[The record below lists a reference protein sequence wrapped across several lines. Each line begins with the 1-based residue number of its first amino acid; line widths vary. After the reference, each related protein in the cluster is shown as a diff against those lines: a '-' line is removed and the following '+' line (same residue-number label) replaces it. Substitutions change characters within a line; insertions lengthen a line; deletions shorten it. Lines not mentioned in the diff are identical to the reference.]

1 MQVVQGCWSR
11 GRSHGCRAA
20 HGAGG
25 VVGATWGAAEVVG
38 AAWGALKVGG
48 AGNNEPTR
56 GRVV

>member
-1 MQVVQGCWSR
+1 MDAG
-11 GRSHGCRAA
+11 AA

-25 VVGATWGAAEVVG
+25 VMGATWGAAEVVG
-38 AAWGALKVGG
+38 AAWGASKVGG

>member
-1 MQVVQGCWSR
+1 
-11 GRSHGCRAA
+11 
-20 HGAGG
+20 
-25 VVGATWGAAEVVG
+25 VGATWGAAEVVG